1 MFANIVQP
9 RSFDDLAKH
18 GFRQSAGINDGGC
31 TSGTHS
37 SVDPRI
43 FSVPKCPTRLARL
56 ASENGLNIWLRRK
69 RYPFRRLGL
78 LIAIH
83 SETRSF
89 LLPMWRRRTIY
100 IAIQRRMGTSATRI
114 SAPISITNPTSIPA
128 SAFPR
133 SSGFYLFGFLAWSS
147 AFKARRTHD
156 IGCFLR
162 QNQSGECGEHWRLP
176 GGAMRTR
183 RRAPSPVQADR

>member
-1 MFANIVQP
+1 MIPV
-9 RSFDDLAKH
+9 S
-18 GFRQSAGINDGGC
+18 
-31 TSGTHS
+31 TE
-37 SVDPRI
+37 V
-43 FSVPKCPTRLARL
+43 V
-56 ASENGLNIWLRRK
+56 
-69 RYPFRRLGL
+69 LGRW
-78 LIAIH
+78 H
-83 SETRSF
+83 RPRSF
-89 LLPMWRRRTIY
+89 LLPMWRIPMWRRRTIY

-162 QNQSGECGEHWRLP
+162 QNQSGDGRVANIGGFLAEPCAP
-176 GGAMRTR
+176 GVEPLR
-183 RRAPSPVQADR
+183 RCRRIDEAR